1 MGYFKET
8 ISNLAAEGLKY
19 ASDFAKNQC
28 PKIKSHNDKIVGKF
42 NDLKAEASPKVSK
55 FILDKY
61 SEAAQLSKR
70 AEEQEKKSRQK
81 AIYTGIIATTVGF
94 AAGAA
99 TGYLLVKKSQIKDS
113 DYVFS
118 DDEVV
123 ENTYED
129 PNPDSAFQET
139 QSQEPV
145 AQSPQKKTYKE
156 FNETYQISTD
166 GTTLIKK

>member
-8 ISNLAAEGLKY
+8 ISNLASEGLKY

-28 PKIKSHNDKIVGKF
+28 PKIKSHNEKVVGKF
-42 NDLKAEASPKVSK
+42 HDLKEETSPKLSK

-61 SEAAQLSKR
+61 SEAAQLTKR
-70 AEEQEKKSRQK
+70 AEEEQKKNRAR
-81 AIYTGIIATTVGF
+81 AIRHGIIATTVGF

-118 DDEVV
+118 DEEVV
-123 ENTYED
+123 ETVLPEDNTE
-129 PNPDSAFQET
+129 ATFQEMPE
-139 QSQEPV
+139 QETV
-145 AQSPQKKTYKE
+145 EQGPQKKTYKD
-156 FNETYQISTD
+156 FNEVYQMSTD